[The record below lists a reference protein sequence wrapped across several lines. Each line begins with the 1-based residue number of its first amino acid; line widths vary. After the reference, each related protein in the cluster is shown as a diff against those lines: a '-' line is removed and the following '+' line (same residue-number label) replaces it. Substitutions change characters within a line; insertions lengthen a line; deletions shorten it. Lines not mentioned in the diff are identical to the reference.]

1 MSVRRAPVRS
11 NVRSAYA
18 DPPPILRH
26 SIAWSIASASFA
38 FALVANAVGIAYGGG
53 PEPLIAG
60 LLVSAGGLALAGAAY
75 AGVLVWRR
83 KPSTSTR
90 AYVPLAVCL
99 NLAAI
104 ALAISAAAFLR
115 W

>member
-1 MSVRRAPVRS
+1 LV
-11 NVRSAYA
+11 
-18 DPPPILRH
+18 D
-26 SIAWSIASASFA
+26 ASASFA

-60 LLVSAGGLALAGAAY
+60 LLVSAGGLALAGAAF
-75 AGVLVWRR
+75 AGILVWRR

-90 AYVPLAVCL
+90 AFAPLAVWL
-99 NLAAI
+99 NLADI

>member
-1 MSVRRAPVRS
+1 MNMRRASRS
-11 NVRSAYA
+11 NVRSGDA
-18 DPPPILRH
+18 DPLPILRH
-26 SIAWSIASASFA
+26 SIAWSIASAAFA

-60 LLVSAGGLALAGAAY
+60 LLVSAGGLALAGAVY
-75 AGVLVWRR
+75 AGVLVWRP

-90 AYVPLAVCL
+90 TVAPLAVCL
-99 NLAAI
+99 NLADI
-104 ALAISAAAFLR
+104 ALAISAAGFLH

>member
-1 MSVRRAPVRS
+1 MRVRQAPVRS
-11 NVRSAYA
+11 NVRSGDA

-38 FALVANAVGIAYGGG
+38 FALIVNAVGIAYGGG

-75 AGVLVWRR
+75 AGALVWQL

-90 AYVPLAVCL
+90 ALAPLAVCL
-99 NLAAI
+99 NLADI
-104 ALAISAAAFLR
+104 ALAISYAAFLR